1 MVQDLA
7 SAIEHF
13 ADQNALQDGVFDTKL
28 PGVSIVRRTK
38 AGGEQYEIQR
48 PLLCLVVQ
56 GAKEILVA
64 GKARTVCA
72 GTSWVINGDK
82 PTVTRI
88 VSASPDEPYLAFA
101 MNLNPAIISEMVV
114 SAGSHF
120 SQSDKSTNFYK
131 NENSTKGEVEDTA
144 RRMIHLHKHD
154 GSISVLAPS
163 LIQEMH
169 HWLIMGEH
177 GPNIRPLGF
186 REGHRFRIQRAVDTV
201 RAEFRSTLTVGKLAE
216 IAGMSQSTFHHH
228 FKEQTSLTPIQFQK
242 QIRLIEARHIM
253 ATKGASVSE
262 AAFNVGFES
271 VSQFSRDYRRL
282 FGLPPLRDVK
292 GIRARAK
299 LQPL

>member
-1 MVQDLA
+1 MIQDLV
-7 SAIEHF
+7 SAIEHY
-13 ADQNALQDGVFDTKL
+13 AYQNELQDGVLDTKL

-38 AGGEQYEIQR
+38 VGGEQYEIQR

-56 GAKEILVA
+56 GAKEILIA
-64 GKARTVCA
+64 GRARNVRA

-88 VSASPDEPYLAFA
+88 IRASPDEPYLAFA
-101 MNLNPAIISEMVV
+101 LNLNPSIISDMVV
-114 SAGSHF
+114 STGARCNDSR
-120 SQSDKSTNFYK
+120 K
-131 NENSTKGEVEDTA
+131 NTELEVVDTA
-144 RRMIHLHKHD
+144 RRMIRLHEHV
-154 GSISVLAPS
+154 GSLSVLAPS

-177 GPNIRPLGF
+177 GAQVRPLGF
-186 REGHRFRIQRAVDTV
+186 REGQQFRIQRAVNTI
-201 RAEFRSTLTVGKLAE
+201 RAEFRSALTVGRLAE
-216 IAGMSQSTFHHH
+216 ISGMSQSTFHHH

-253 ATKGASVSE
+253 TSKGTTVSE

-271 VSQFSRDYRRL
+271 VSQFSREYRRL

-299 LQPL
+299 L